1 MGLSATL
8 SEMEIVREYLRPG
21 NSESVDLL
29 ESDSAGAELR
39 IQIRGY
45 IEGDDTDPEDD
56 SAKREVTKH
65 LFSNLRD
72 KPNLVFA
79 GSRQNV
85 EWYADALREMS
96 EKAKVPVDF
105 LPHHANLSRE
115 HRTDLEKSLKS
126 RRTTTAICTSTLEL
140 GIDIGDIECVAQIG
154 PPFSVASLRQ
164 RL

>member
-1 MGLSATL
+1 MTRS
-8 SEMEIVREYLRPG
+8 R
-21 NSESVDLL
+21 
-29 ESDSAGAELR
+29 
-39 IQIRGY
+39 
-45 IEGDDTDPEDD
+45 EDD

-65 LFSNLRD
+65 LFSNLRG

-115 HRTDLEKSLKS
+115 HRTDLEKSLKT

-154 PPFSVASLRQ
+154 PPFSVASLRPKA
-164 RL
+164 RTFRKATRAACRVANVCDRARSAGGLPPVGAPSPGFGPLDRHGGVC